1 MTNDQLTAHLTDLN
15 AKLDANFARI
25 DNRFERI
32 DQRFET
38 IDQRFENIER
48 HMVTKQDVFA
58 AVLQGIGF
66 LFAAIVG
73 TVVVLNA
80 LGAFGPMG
88 S

>member
-15 AKLDANFARI
+15 AKLDANFA
-25 DNRFERI
+25 RI

>member
-1 MTNDQLTAHLTDLN
+1 MTNEQRFAHLTDLN

-25 DNRFERI
+25 D
-32 DQRFET
+32 QRFET
-38 IDQRFENIER
+38 IER
-48 HMVTKQDVFA
+48 HMVAKQDVFA

>member
-1 MTNDQLTAHLTDLN
+1 MTNDQLTAHLSDLN
-15 AKLDANFARI
+15 AKLDANFAMI
-25 DNRFERI
+25 N
-32 DQRFET
+32 
-38 IDQRFENIER
+38 QRFENIER

-80 LGAFGPMG
+80 LGTFGPMG